1 MYRLEQQLALLPR
14 VFARAL
20 QECDRRDPGQKKAVG
35 DRVKEIRADYLCK
48 LHESNER
55 LRKLNQLPHDLSQLD
70 GVEVFQVV
78 AVSLGMTDRA
88 GAEVRR
94 RKRKGRAVT
103 AAQQL
108 NVNWSVY
115 GELEPD
121 EEALEND
128 GNFEVLA
135 GMGLLSSRAT
145 DTNASST
152 AFDAMAGIREDGA
165 ATEEAD
171 ETNPFLSAADPVYGN
186 QVGISNNEDEQ
197 DYCDIKDLL
206 RELDDEIV
214 ETTVTVSELME
225 WTPTDGTASFQDLL
239 QVKAKKHPQYP
250 CPKMR
255 ACALLPPSIPPSR
268 HRFRFRSLAHTH
280 TLSLDF
286 SLFHSISHSLSPS
299 LFRSF
304 FLLRKHCWLDCT
316 PYGLPP
322 THHPPPQSCARQE
335 GVLVQPLHVP
345 AVLTWD
351 LPALLLDDVAL
362 RQGCARNRRVVL

>member
-255 ACALLPPSIPPSR
+255 ACAHLPSLPPAIDFGFALSHTLS
-268 HRFRFRSLAHTH
+268 HSHTLTRFL
-280 TLSLDF
+280 TLSLDLSLSLSLSF
-286 SLFHSISHSLSPS
+286 SFVLSFAQTLLARLHSLRLATHPSPTTAVVCP
-299 LFRSF
+299 LRGRACAAPARS
-304 FLLRKHCWLDCT
+304 C
-316 PYGLPP
+316 
-322 THHPPPQSCARQE
+322 CA
-335 GVLVQPLHVP
+335 
-345 AVLTWD
+345 D
-351 LPALLLDDVAL
+351 
-362 RQGCARNRRVVL
+362 ARIIAR